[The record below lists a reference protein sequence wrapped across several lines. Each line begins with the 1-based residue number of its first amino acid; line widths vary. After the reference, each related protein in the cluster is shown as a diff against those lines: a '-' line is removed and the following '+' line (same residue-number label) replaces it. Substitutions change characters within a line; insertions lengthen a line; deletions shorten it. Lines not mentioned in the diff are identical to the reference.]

1 MLPRHSALSELSLID
16 PTLPSPSAPPDH
28 QDLPR
33 ITPHLQDDTTSVIIG
48 AGLPPV
54 PGRLVKRI
62 REGRFIEMGELL
74 LERLGMAAVN
84 FEVEGSKNPKGK
96 CKPVTNILEWLQ
108 CFGLYVAILS
118 QSEPERVPDLQ
129 GYQELIIQA
138 SMEYDRVFR
147 LSATSQKG
155 ISWSSTDTT
164 LWSVAFSGKS
174 KTGRCSQC
182 FSLTHSSAECGWSS
196 ETHSSKPPLAVFP
209 SPPRCFGQYAMNGTA
224 PPHPIAHIHT
234 VNISTNAQY
243 AFVIH
248 GYRKFTIKQSTTLT
262 VLTIRYHNLSQE
274 YSRPIKKAIPATA
287 SVNQDKFS
295 RNIYA

>member
-28 QDLPR
+28 QDLPC

-62 REGRFIEMGELL
+62 REGHFIEMGELL
-74 LERLGMAAVN
+74 PECLGMAAVN

-118 QSEPERVPDLQ
+118 QSEPERIPDLQ
-129 GYQELIIQA
+129 GYQVLIIQA
-138 SMEYDRVFR
+138 SMEYDDNRWMGYDRVFR
-147 LSATSQKG
+147 LKATSQKG
-155 ISWSSTDTT
+155 ISWSSIDTT
-164 LWSVAFSGKS
+164 LWNVAFSGKS

-182 FSLTHSSAECGWSS
+182 FSLTHSSAECRWSS
-196 ETHSSKPPLAVFP
+196 ETHSSKTTTGSVSQSTKMFRPVCYEWNATP
-209 SPPRCFGQYAMNGTA
+209 SPNCSY
-224 PPHPIAHIHT
+224 PHCKYEHKCAICVRNPWVQEVHHKAIHCPHR
-234 VNISTNAQY
+234 SD
-243 AFVIH
+243 H
-248 GYRKFTIKQSTTLT
+248 P
-262 VLTIRYHNLSQE
+262 LSQPLP
-274 YSRPIKKAIPATA
+274 RIFQA
-287 SVNQDKFS
+287 NQKGHS
-295 RNIYA
+295 SYR